1 MSWFFALWLSLIGLF
16 GPAHAIDTKAAEEG
30 LKDKKAEAQ
39 AKEMTEAE
47 KEAEKKKKEKTAK
60 NKSKNMR
67 TLK

>member
-39 AKEMTEAE
+39 AKEITEI
-47 KEAEKKKKEKTAK
+47 
-60 NKSKNMR
+60 
-67 TLK
+67 